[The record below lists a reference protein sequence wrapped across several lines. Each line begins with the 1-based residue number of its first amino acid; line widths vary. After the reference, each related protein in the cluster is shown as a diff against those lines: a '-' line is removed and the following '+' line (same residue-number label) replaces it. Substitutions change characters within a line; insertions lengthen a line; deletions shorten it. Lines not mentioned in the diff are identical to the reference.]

1 MDGFETLAIAWES
14 HVSADKVC
22 KTVNLNV
29 EFLSA
34 VCIDKHA

>member
-22 KTVNLNV
+22 KDCKFKCRIFVG
-29 EFLSA
+29 SM
-34 VCIDKHA
+34 H